1 MSSVAPST
9 PYDLRFQL
17 LDVPVRVHPFFWLVT
32 AILGWQDGDIGRV
45 AIWMAC
51 VFASIVVHEMGHAL
65 MGKRFGGSP
74 SIVLYGLGGLCYS
87 GTERTPWQR
96 FAVILAGPGAGLLLL
111 LLTLVVTS
119 LATGMTPGDHL
130 EFMKLVVGVTPD
142 MGTLVEAGRKLP
154 GRNAGEFYFDLLQIN
169 LYWTLVNLLPIWPL
183 DGGQATQVVW
193 SKVDPNH
200 GVRRSHILSL
210 LTAGVLALLLGV
222 RSGNLFLAVFMGYF
236 AFLNFQMLQSMHE
249 MRAFGQRDDDW
260 WRQ

>member
-32 AILGWQDGDIGRV
+32 AVLGWQDGDIGKV
-45 AIWMAC
+45 AIWIGC

-87 GTERTPWQR
+87 GTERTPGQR
-96 FAVILAGPGAGLLLL
+96 FAVILAGPGAGFLLLA
-111 LLTLVVTS
+111 LTLAVSS
-119 LATGMTPGDHL
+119 LAAGMTPAEHL
-130 EFMKLVVGVTPD
+130 AIAGGFLGVTPD
-142 MGTLVEAGRKLP
+142 LDLALGGLRKL
-154 GRNAGEFYFDLLQIN
+154 GGSRAVSVYLDLVQIN
-169 LYWTLVNLLPIWPL
+169 LFWTLINLLPIWPL
-183 DGGQATQVVW
+183 DGGQATQVVMA
-193 SKVDPNH
+193 KVDPRE

-210 LTAGVLALLLGV
+210 MTAGVLALFLGV

-236 AFLNFQMLQSMHE
+236 AFLNFQMLQAMHE
-249 MRAFGQRDDDW
+249 MRAFGGREDDW